1 MGDFR
6 GNSGNGEVTEPE
18 GDSGTSR
25 TEAPAASGA
34 GAPTASAMR
43 RTLAR
48 ARDGKPLDVDEATI
62 LLHARGEDLN
72 RLLGYASRTRD
83 AGLEAAKRPNVIT
96 YSRKV
101 FIPLTRLCRDRC
113 GYCTF
118 ATVPHRLHSLYLEP
132 DQILEIAR
140 QGAELGCKE
149 ALFTL
154 GDRPEDRWRQAREW
168 LDERGYDDTLSYVRA
183 MAIRVLEET
192 GLLPHLNPGV
202 LSWQDFQ
209 RLKPVAPSMGM
220 MLETTASRLFTDKG
234 GPHFGSPDKDPAVR
248 LRVLEDAG
256 RSNVPFTT
264 GILIGIGET
273 RRERAESVFAIR
285 KVAREYRGIQEVIVQ
300 NFRAKPDT
308 KMRDTPD
315 AELDDLAATIA
326 VTRLVLGSKARIQ
339 APPNL
344 VGAQYD
350 LILRAGIDDWG
361 GVSPLT
367 PDHVN
372 PERPWPAIDELAA
385 HTAQAGFTLRE
396 RLTIYPPYLHEP
408 WLDPRLARHV
418 AALAD
423 PATGLAAE
431 DARPVGL
438 AWQEPDGGWG
448 HLGRDGSG
456 RTDLHVT
463 IDTAGRTHDRREDF
477 AEVYG
482 DWNEIAERTGFPA
495 PAQAARPAGREA
507 AGAAHPSASGAQH
520 PGGSG
525 AAHPGAH
532 RVAAPAVLRPGETA
546 AALRQAERD
555 PAALTDDQA
564 LALLA
569 ADGPDLEALAGIA
582 DALRREVNGD
592 DVTYVVTRNIN
603 FTNVCYTGC
612 RFCAFAQRR
621 TDADAYTLSLQQIGD
636 RAAEAWKA
644 GATEVC
650 MQGGIHPDL
659 PGTAYFEIASEVKRR
674 CPDLHVHAFSPMEVV
689 NGASRTG
696 LPIREWL
703 VRAKDAGVGSLP
715 GTAAEILDDEVRWV
729 LTKGKL
735 PASVWIEVITTAHEL
750 GLPTSATMMY
760 GHVDTPAHWVG
771 HLRVIRSI
779 QERTGGF
786 TEFVLLPFIH
796 ENAPIYLAG
805 LARPGP
811 TRRENRAVHALSR
824 LLLHGAI
831 DSIQCSWVK
840 LGDEGCRDVLRGG
853 ANDLGG
859 TLMEETI
866 SRMAG
871 ADHGSYK
878 TISGLRAITEPLG
891 RLLHPRTTTYGE
903 VPAERQAAAEAT
915 DGVCSSV
922 RAGLPLLTH

>member
-1 MGDFR
+1 M
-6 GNSGNGEVTEPE
+6 SVSSSASPVT
-18 GDSGTSR
+18 
-25 TEAPAASGA
+25 PA
-34 GAPTASAMR
+34 AMR
-43 RTLAR
+43 RALAR
-48 ARDGKPLDVDEATI
+48 GRDGKALDADEATV
-62 LLHARGEDLN
+62 LLQARDADLTT
-72 RLLGYASRTRD
+72 LLEYASRTRD
-83 AGLEAAKRPNVIT
+83 NGLEAAGRPGVIT

-118 ATVPHRLHSLYLEP
+118 ATVPHRLSSLYLEP
-132 DQILEIAR
+132 DEVLAIAR
-140 QGAELGCKE
+140 DGAALGCKE

-154 GDRPEDRWRQAREW
+154 GDRPEERWHQAREW
-168 LDERGYDDTLSYVRA
+168 LDAHGYDDTLSYVRA

-220 MLETTASRLFTDKG
+220 MLETTAARLFTEKG

-248 LRVLEDAG
+248 IRVLEDAG

-273 RRERAESVFAIR
+273 LAERADSVFAIR
-285 KVAREYRGIQEVIVQ
+285 KVAREYGGIQEVIVQ

-315 AELDDLAATIA
+315 AELADLAATIA

-344 VGAQYD
+344 VGDQYG
-350 LILRAGIDDWG
+350 LILAAGIDDWG

-372 PERPWPAIDELAA
+372 PERPWPAIDELAQ
-385 HTAQAGFTLRE
+385 HTAAAGFTLRE
-396 RLTIYPPYLHEP
+396 RLTIYPPYIREP
-408 WLDPRLARHV
+408 WLDPRVAAHV

-423 PATGLAAE
+423 PATGLAA
-431 DARPVGL
+431 DGALPQGL
-438 AWQEPDGGWG
+438 PWQEPDGGWG
-448 HLGRDGSG
+448 QQAGSG
-456 RTDLHVT
+456 RIDLHVT
-463 IDTAGRTHDRREDF
+463 IDTAGRTHDRRDDF

-482 DWNEIAERTGFPA
+482 DWQEISERSVLHVPGNAAA
-495 PAQAARPAGREA
+495 PV
-507 AGAAHPSASGAQH
+507 
-520 PGGSG
+520 GG
-525 AAHPGAH
+525 
-532 RVAAPAVLRPGETA
+532 APAVARSGEVA

-564 LALLA
+564 IALLS

-582 DALRREVNGD
+582 DALRREVRGD

-621 TDADAYTLSLQQIGD
+621 TDADAYTLSLDQIGD
-636 RAAEAWKA
+636 RAEEAWAA

-674 CPDLHVHAFSPMEVV
+674 VPDLHVHAFSPMEVV

-703 VRAKDAGVGSLP
+703 IRAKEAGVGSLP
-715 GTAAEILDDEVRWV
+715 GTAAEILDDDVRWV

-735 PASVWIEVITTAHEL
+735 PASVWIEVMSTAHEV
-750 GLPTSATMMY
+750 GLPTTATMMY

-771 HLRVIRSI
+771 HLRVIRQI
-779 QERTGGF
+779 QDRTGGF

-805 LARPGP
+805 LARPGA
-811 TRRENRAVHALSR
+811 TRRENRAVHAMSR

-840 LGDEGCRDVLRGG
+840 LGEEGCRDVLQGG
-853 ANDLGG
+853 VNDLGG

-871 ADHGSYK
+871 AGHGSYK
-878 TISGLRAITEPLG
+878 TISQLQAITEPLG
-891 RLLHPRTTTYGE
+891 RPLRQRTTTYGD
-903 VPAERQAAAEAT
+903 PTPERLAAGIAS
-915 DGVCSSV
+915 DGVTPAV
-922 RAGLPLLTH
+922 RRPLPIV

>member
-1 MGDFR
+1 MTVDGT
-6 GNSGNGEVTEPE
+6 SPQPPTPATEPRP
-18 GDSGTSR
+18 S
-25 TEAPAASGA
+25 
-34 GAPTASAMR
+34 ASALR
-43 RTLAR
+43 RCLAR
-48 ARDGKPLDVDEATI
+48 ARDGKTLDQGEAAT
-62 LLHARGEDLN
+62 LLQARGDQLAE
-72 RLLGYASRTRD
+72 LLGYASRARA
-83 AGLEAAKRPNVIT
+83 AGLDRAGRAGIIT

-118 ATVPHRLHSLYLEP
+118 ATVPGRVASPYLSP
-132 DQILEIAR
+132 DEVVDIAAR
-140 QGAELGCKE
+140 GAALGCKE

-168 LDERGYDDTLSYVRA
+168 LDAHGYDDTLSYVRA

-202 LSWQDFQ
+202 LTWQDFQ

-220 MLETTASRLFTDKG
+220 MLETTARRLFTERG
-234 GPHFGSPDKDPAVR
+234 APHFGSPDKDPAVR

-273 RRERAESVFAIR
+273 LAERADSIFAIR
-285 KVAREYRGIQEVIVQ
+285 KVAREYGGIQEVIVQ

-308 KMRDTPD
+308 AMRGVPD

-326 VTRLVLGSKARIQ
+326 VTRLVLGPGARIQ

-344 VGAQYD
+344 IGDQYRM
-350 LILRAGIDDWG
+350 ILAAGIDDWG

-372 PERPWPAIDELAA
+372 PERPWPQIDELAGR
-385 HTAQAGFTLRE
+385 TAAEGFELAE
-396 RLTIYPPYLHEP
+396 RLTVYPRYIREP
-408 WLDPRLARHV
+408 WLDPRVAPHV

-423 PATGLAAE
+423 PVTGLA
-431 DARPVGL
+431 RPGAMPRGL
-438 AWQEPDGGWG
+438 RWQEPDGGWG
-448 HLGRDGSG
+448 EAAG

-463 IDTAGRTHDRREDF
+463 IDTTGRTADRRDDF

-482 DWNEIAERTGFPA
+482 DWAEVGTRIEP
-495 PAQAARPAGREA
+495 AARPEA
-507 AGAAHPSASGAQH
+507 
-520 PGGSG
+520 PGGT
-525 AAHPGAH
+525 
-532 RVAAPAVLRPGETA
+532 APARLRAEVL
-546 AALRQAERD
+546 AALRRAEQD
-555 PAALTDDQA
+555 PGGLSDAEA
-564 LALLA
+564 LALLD
-569 ADGPDLEALAGIA
+569 ADGAELEALAGLA
-582 DALRREVNGD
+582 DAVRRDTVGD
-592 DVTYVVTRNIN
+592 DVTFVVDRNIN

-621 TDADAYTLSLQQIGD
+621 TDADAYTLSLAQVGD
-636 RAAEAWKA
+636 RAEEAWQA

-659 PGTAYFEIASEVKRR
+659 PGTAYFDLAAEVKRR
-674 CPDLHVHAFSPMEVV
+674 CPGLHVHAFSPMEVM
-689 NGASRTG
+689 NGVSRTG
-696 LPIREWL
+696 LPVREWL
-703 VRAKDAGVGSLP
+703 TAAREAGVGSLP
-715 GTAAEILDDEVRWV
+715 GTAAEILDDDVRWV

-735 PASVWIEVITTAHEL
+735 PAAAWIEVITTAHEL

-760 GHVDTPAHWVG
+760 GHVDTPAHWVA
-771 HLRVIRSI
+771 HLRVIRGI

-786 TEFVLLPFIH
+786 TEFVLLPFVH
-796 ENAPIYLAG
+796 ASSPIYLAG

-811 TRRENRAVHALSR
+811 TLRENRAVHAVSR

-831 DSIQCSWVK
+831 SNIQCSWVK
-840 LGDEGCRDVLRGG
+840 LGDEACRAMLTGG

-871 ADHGSYK
+871 SQNGSFK
-878 TISGLRAITEPLG
+878 TISQLSAMVAPTG
-891 RLLHPRTTTYGE
+891 RPMRQRTTTYHT
-903 VPAERQAAAEAT
+903 PDPERTAAALAS
-915 DGVCSSV
+915 DGVCASV
-922 RAGLPLLTH
+922 RGARPALPLIGA